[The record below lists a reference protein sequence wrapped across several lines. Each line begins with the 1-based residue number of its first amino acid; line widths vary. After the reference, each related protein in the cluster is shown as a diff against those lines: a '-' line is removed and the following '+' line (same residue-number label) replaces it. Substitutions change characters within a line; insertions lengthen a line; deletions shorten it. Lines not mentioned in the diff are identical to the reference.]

1 MLHFRQK
8 TNCTCGAAAYRMV
21 ISHWELI
28 SEKQAVDEVNT
39 TRSGTASIDV
49 LFALKKR
56 GIECNLIRLNV
67 DFGEYSRWLALNS
80 NKRILYMHGE
90 FVDKKVRKHRHHA
103 FVVSDGFI
111 YDPGEPNPLPIE
123 AFFDRF
129 TNRLQLVSMVIVD
142 KA

>member
-1 MLHFRQK
+1 M
-8 TNCTCGAAAYRMV
+8 MV
-21 ISHWELI
+21 SQWDLI
-28 SEKQAVDEVNT
+28 SEKQAVDEVKT
-39 TRSGTASIDV
+39 KKSGTATSNV
-49 LFALKKR
+49 LFALRKR
-56 GIECNLIRLNV
+56 GLECALVHLNV

-80 NKRILYMHGE
+80 NKRILYIHGE
-90 FVDKKVRKHRHHA
+90 FVDKKVRRHRHHA

-129 TNRLQLVSMVIVD
+129 TNRLHLHSMIVVD